1 MVDFKNNKLVLL
13 FSVITALLLVTTG
26 LLAYQVWQK
35 QINQPSTYEEC
46 IKIPG
51 SLVQESYPAICVAEN
66 GKSFI
71 QPLTEEEQKNLLPP
85 DPKAELETDETD
97 NTNSQFC
104 GGITGIICP
113 EGYECK
119 YEGDYPDAGGNC
131 IKN

>member
-1 MVDFKNNKLVLL
+1 MVALKNKKLVVG
-13 FSVITALLLVTTG
+13 FSIVIALLLIAIG

-66 GKSFI
+66 GKSFV
-71 QPLTEEEQKNLLPP
+71 QPLTEEVQNP
-85 DPKAELETDETD
+85 
-97 NTNSQFC
+97 QFC
-104 GGITGIICP
+104 GSIQGIICP
-113 EGYECK
+113 EGYVCN
-119 YEGDYPDAGGNC
+119 YDGDYPDAGGTC